1 MPDPQATVTTNPP
14 VQPNAMG
21 GAPTTSQAVTNPSVP
36 SAQPAVAQPSAQP
49 VAPTATTPAG
59 PAQQP
64 RPAAPATPPPAPPTP
79 QSLHASI
86 FSGVLKT
93 LGGGT
98 QYINKTDPTTGET
111 TQVPIQQSRGQLG
124 KSILAGAIAGMFGGM
139 GARDAEGRHDPMK
152 AAQEGFQA
160 GQKPMQDKVAQLQKT
175 ADEDTSRRQMVM
187 KNNMDLMHQ
196 QMAMTHMQHSE
207 LQETADNNN
216 KGILADAAAYDKNL
230 SGLDV
235 NDKTK
240 QAVQGRG
247 LTYTDAL
254 AKLNGHWSDTMAI
267 VDGYQDTRNPQTGQM
282 ETEPTYAV
290 LNPNVSI
297 RMSEQQAAALA
308 KFKPAYQNA
317 YQSSGG
323 NLKIPLQRAVADVH
337 QLNSLNQTE
346 AFFENAKDELGL
358 KSAPDFSAIARKG
371 GQPILDA
378 VKDVENSIAQ
388 GGTPIDAL
396 NRLAGTGGGAQILKE
411 MGITNAQVAT
421 LFNKQIR
428 DQALAKEGGMGPKAP
443 ADDATVDGLLNS
455 LDQSALPPEVKD
467 TIREG
472 AKKDEAGHYN
482 MNVQEKDDLR
492 NRILTAQN
500 QTNQIN
506 EKNLLANGDPAQM
519 TKTAQNTI
527 EGDVNDITKV
537 ASMRGNAR
545 ENAVNAM
552 HDQAAALGLD
562 TTNYSEA
569 ALDSQANMW
578 KDYTGGQKTPTGK
591 QLVSFDGFIG
601 HVGDAMAA
609 QQRVAD
615 KFLGLYHQPL
625 LNLTMKEIGAKLTD
639 DKDWAAYTASL
650 EPVKHEISNFLAAGF
665 ATKADDADAMR
676 SILSDTMPIDRMNAT
691 LKQLSMTADV
701 RLAALGKAYTNNLGR
716 NYDHLLSPESQQT
729 LKKLGVPSQADGY
742 TQKLPRGW
750 ANHQL
755 TQLKDVNVAKQFLRA
770 SGGNKDGARELMKRN
785 GWSE

>member
-21 GAPTTSQAVTNPSVP
+21 GAPSTSQDVTNPSVP
-36 SAQPAVAQPSAQP
+36 SAQPTAPSVQPAAPSAQP
-49 VAPTATTPAG
+49 TAPTPTAPA
-59 PAQQP
+59 AQP
-64 RPAAPATPPPAPPTP
+64 RPAAPATPPSAPPTP

-86 FSGVLKT
+86 FSGVFKT

-98 QYINKTDPTTGET
+98 QYINKTDPTTGAT
-111 TQVPIQQSRGQLG
+111 TQVPIQQSKGQLG

-139 GARDAEGRHDPMK
+139 GARDAEGRHDPAK
-152 AAQEGFQA
+152 AAQEGFAA
-160 GQKPMQDKVAQLQKT
+160 GQKPMQDRTAQLQQT

-187 KNNMDLMHQ
+187 KNNIDLLHQ
-196 QMAMTHMQHSE
+196 QIAMTHMQHE
-207 LQETADNNN
+207 TLTETANSN
-216 KGILADAAAYDKNL
+216 KAGVIADAKEFDK
-230 SGLDV
+230 SITDPKMRAIQGEGLDHKEVLDLLGKNNWTNV
-235 NDKTK
+235 NP
-240 QAVQGRG
+240 
-247 LTYTDAL
+247 
-254 AKLNGHWSDTMAI
+254 I
-267 VDGYQDTRNPQTGQM
+267 VDGYKDTRNPETGQM

-290 LNPNVSI
+290 MNPNVSI
-297 RMSEQQAAALA
+297 KMSEAQAAAFA
-308 KFKPAYQNA
+308 KFKPAYENA
-317 YQSSGG
+317 YEATGG
-323 NLKIPLQRAVADVH
+323 NLKIPLQRYIADTN
-337 QLNSLNQTE
+337 QLNSLNQME
-346 AFFENAKDELGL
+346 AFFENAKDQLGI
-358 KSAPDFSAIARKG
+358 KGAPDLAALARKG
-371 GQPILDA
+371 GQPTLDA
-378 VKDVENSIAQ
+378 IKEVEASIGQ
-388 GGTPIDAL
+388 GGTPVDAL
-396 NRLAGTGGGAQILKE
+396 NRLAGTGAGAEILKE
-411 MGITNAQVAT
+411 MGVTNEQVKT
-421 LFNKQIR
+421 MFNKQIR

-455 LDQSALPPEVKD
+455 LDQSTLPSEVKD

-472 AKKDEAGHYN
+472 AKKDGAGHYN

-552 HDQAAALGLD
+552 HDQAASLGLD

-615 KFLGLYHQPL
+615 KFLGLYHKPL
-625 LNLTMKEIGAKLTD
+625 LNLTMREIGAKLTD

-676 SILSDTMPIDRMNAT
+676 SILSDTMPINRMNAT

-729 LKKLGVPSQADGY
+729 LKKLCVPSQADAY

>member
-1 MPDPQATVTTNPP
+1 
-14 VQPNAMG
+14 
-21 GAPTTSQAVTNPSVP
+21 
-36 SAQPAVAQPSAQP
+36 
-49 VAPTATTPAG
+49 
-59 PAQQP
+59 
-64 RPAAPATPPPAPPTP
+64 
-79 QSLHASI
+79 
-86 FSGVLKT
+86 VLKT

-411 MGITNAQVAT
+411 MGVTNAQVST
-421 LFNKQIR
+421 LFNKQKS
-428 DQALAKEGGMGPKAP
+428 DAALAAQGGQGERAP
-443 ADDATVDGLLNS
+443 GAQPQIAALNHSIDTNPDLSESDRAALKVDIPTP
-455 LDQSALPPEVKD
+455 DKD
-467 TIREG
+467 GNIHMTQGQI
-472 AKKDEAGHYN
+472 
-482 MNVQEKDDLR
+482 EK
-492 NRILTAQN
+492 LTARQDAAVA
-500 QTNQIN
+500 TNKN
-506 EKNLLANGDPAQM
+506 LAEKNALANGDP
-519 TKTAQNTI
+519 TAMQNTAH
-527 EGDVNDITKV
+527 DVIGYGSIDSITHIT
-537 ASMRGNAR
+537 SMRGNAR
-545 ENAVNAM
+545 QNAQHAIEKQANDLGLNPAHFSQSAMDAKGQTVVKYSGAGPVGAQLNSFATFGEHIAGAYEANEAWKRSGSPDLNNSISWWAQHASNNQDYQRFRDSVIAPAKEYMSFLNQNRAEHVEDIKALQPILGSIESPNATRESIYTALQTFAKTA
-552 HDQAAALGLD
+552 DDRAWALGNTYVGTVGTTNPNIISKNTVDSFARLGVKSRAQDVSGELPRAQSWTTNLQPQTLAKTNPQDAAIAKRFYAAA
-562 TTNYSEA
+562 
-569 ALDSQANMW
+569 
-578 KDYTGGQKTPTGK
+578 GG
-591 QLVSFDGFIG
+591 DMI
-601 HVGDAMAA
+601 
-609 QQRVAD
+609 R
-615 KFLGLYHQPL
+615 
-625 LNLTMKEIGAKLTD
+625 MKEMA
-639 DKDWAAYTASL
+639 L
-650 EPVKHEISNFLAAGF
+650 EH
-665 ATKADDADAMR
+665 
-676 SILSDTMPIDRMNAT
+676 
-691 LKQLSMTADV
+691 
-701 RLAALGKAYTNNLGR
+701 
-716 NYDHLLSPESQQT
+716 
-729 LKKLGVPSQADGY
+729 GY
-742 TQKLPRGW
+742 
-750 ANHQL
+750 
-755 TQLKDVNVAKQFLRA
+755 VINVQ
-770 SGGNKDGARELMKRN
+770 
-785 GWSE
+785 